1 MALTE
6 SVWTYGLRGMVGK
19 KMVFRKTM
27 SGTVVADSPG
37 KSSKEA
43 NEVQILQRDRFRL
56 ASFYAKRAKEDAE
69 LNAIYTDLA
78 LKRGSM
84 HLRRLM
90 VSDYFSMPRILSW
103 ERVTEPEQSGE
114 HFRVIVLNIIR
125 VKKVQVCIL
134 TPDGSVLDS
143 GNATV
148 GPDGQTWSF
157 SSSATN
163 IFEPG
168 NQFQVVA
175 TDYPGNQIT
184 ESYELA

>member
-125 VKKVQVCIL
+125 VKKVQVSIFN
-134 TPDGSVLDS
+134 PR
-143 GNATV
+143 
-148 GPDGQTWSF
+148 WF
-157 SSSATN
+157 SAR
-163 IFEPG
+163 FG
-168 NQFQVVA
+168 
-175 TDYPGNQIT
+175 
-184 ESYELA
+184 